1 MDMRKIHY
9 SFTEK
14 KVLITGGL
22 GFIGSNLARRLL
34 DLGAEI
40 TLVDS
45 LIPEYGGNLFNIK
58 GIENRLRVNISDVR
72 DEHSMRYL
80 VQGQD
85 YIFNLAGQTSHL
97 DSMQDPFTDLEIN
110 SRAQL
115 SILEMCRKYNP
126 TVKIVFASTR
136 QIYGKPDY
144 LPVDEK
150 HPVRPMDVNGI
161 NKLAGEWYHILYNN
175 VYGIRTC
182 ALRLTNTYG
191 PGMRIK
197 DARQTFLGIWIKLL
211 IEDKPFEIWEGQ
223 QLRDFNYVDDAVDA
237 FLVAAECE
245 KADGQ
250 IFNLGGDE
258 PISLHN
264 LGNMLVNINGKGEF
278 ITKKFPAERKR
289 IDIGDYYSDYSKI
302 KKELGWT
309 PKILLREGLTHTIE
323 YYQKYHQQYR

>member
-1 MDMRKIHY
+1 
-9 SFTEK
+9 
-14 KVLITGGL
+14 
-22 GFIGSNLARRLL
+22 
-34 DLGAEI
+34 
-40 TLVDS
+40 
-45 LIPEYGGNLFNIK
+45 
-58 GIENRLRVNISDVR
+58 
-72 DEHSMRYL
+72 
-80 VQGQD
+80 
-85 YIFNLAGQTSHL
+85 
-97 DSMQDPFTDLEIN
+97 LEIN